1 MMSLESVES
10 SFDVQQEFASFEEVQ
25 RVLKRDKESACLK
38 IMNALIRFFEE
49 VQRVLKRD
57 KESACL
63 KIMNALVVATCNS
76 EVDIVA
82 LMRDTFRLL
91 CSLCFHPIATALPAV
106 DFFYLVIVS
115 LLD

>member
-25 RVLKRDKESACLK
+25 RVLKRDKESAC
-38 IMNALIRFFEE
+38 I
-49 VQRVLKRD
+49 
-57 KESACL
+57 

-76 EVDIVA
+76 EVDTVA